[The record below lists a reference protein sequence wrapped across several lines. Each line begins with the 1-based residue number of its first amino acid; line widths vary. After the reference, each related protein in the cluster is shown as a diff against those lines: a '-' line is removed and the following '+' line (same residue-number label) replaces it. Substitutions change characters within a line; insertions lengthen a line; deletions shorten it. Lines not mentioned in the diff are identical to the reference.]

1 MNAIVRIRGISKR
14 FPVRR
19 GWIDTMLHP
28 RSSEYESALQ
38 AIDLDVPEGEI
49 FGLLGQNG
57 AGKSTLFKILAT
69 LILPDTGTAEVGG
82 FDTVRDA
89 SRVRNIL
96 TPVIPNERSLYWRLS
111 ARENLRLYAAL
122 QGVSRANE
130 GRALDEILSVVGLG
144 DAGDKQVGMF
154 SSGMRQRLLVARALL
169 GRPQVLLLDEPTRSM
184 DPVGARDFRSFI
196 RTEVNGARGC
206 TVLLATHD
214 HQEVDELCTRVGVL
228 DRGRLLAVGAIED
241 LATDLRV
248 HRYRLW
254 TRTPDHP
261 SILAMESEWRA
272 QRLVVEAAP
281 VDGWVRIGFE
291 LAEGA
296 DSAARLLGHLTASGV
311 VLSRFERVDLPL
323 AELIERVSERDGN
336 GGAG

>member
-1 MNAIVRIRGISKR
+1 MTAIVRIRGISKR
-14 FPVRR
+14 FPIRR
-19 GWIDTMLHP
+19 GWMDTVIHP
-28 RSSEYESALQ
+28 RSTAYESALHE
-38 AIDLDVPEGEI
+38 IDLDVPEGEI

-69 LILPDTGTAEVGG
+69 LILPDTGTAEVAG

-89 SRVRNIL
+89 ARVRDIL

-111 ARENLRLYAAL
+111 ARENLKLYAAL
-122 QGVSRANE
+122 EEV
-130 GRALDEILSVVGLG
+130 GRADEARTLDETLAVVGLA
-144 DAGDKQVGMF
+144 DVGDKQVGMF

-169 GRPQVLLLDEPTRSM
+169 GRPRVLLLDEPTRSM

-196 RTEVNGARGC
+196 KTEVNGVRGC

-214 HQEVDELCTRVGVL
+214 HQEVSELCTRVGVL
-228 DRGRLLAVGAIED
+228 DRGRLLAVGAIEG
-241 LATDLRV
+241 LASELSV

-261 SILAMESEWRA
+261 SILAMESQWRA
-272 QRLVVEAAP
+272 ERLAVEGDP

-291 LAEGA
+291 LAEGEE
-296 DSAARLLGHLTASGV
+296 SAARLLGHLTASGV
-311 VLSRFERVDLPL
+311 VLSRFERVDLTL
-323 AELIERVSERDGN
+323 AELIERVSARNGN